1 MAGLSYVRFA
11 AGVCVLTAG
20 LLIGGVGGAFA
31 VADPDASGSTAHG
44 DNGTNGSGK
53 QRSTGPK
60 KTKNEPGGTDTK
72 GGARGSG
79 GHSGQQPSL
88 GAKKPKHEP
97 DGTDS
102 TDSPDET
109 NGSGLVAVVANMGAP
124 VPDVVAPDPSV
135 VTPDPNVV
143 APDPD
148 VVAPV
153 PNVVAP
159 VTNVAAMIPTL
170 AAPMSDVIASVQD
183 MLTSLTA
190 AVVPLTQL
198 PSDLSSFLLSI
209 AGMQPLVGGIDAPAV
224 GGIRGGGLSV
234 PASASLASQSLL
246 PVPFAGIPGALLVGD
261 APGITTLDGG
271 AASNFGATTQ
281 LGRPSSLPATARSAS
296 NGAVSM
302 GVQSLLRHPY
312 GELLLP
318 VSLWALAAVALP
330 GAGGLVVLTAAG
342 VRVGYRQA
350 KAGFVVQAAGIAC
363 FARPGPLGV
372 VHGGSLIVVRPRA
385 LRVARPRASSGSFDK
400 VA

>member
-1 MAGLSYVRFA
+1 MAGLSYLRFA

-20 LLIGGVGGAFA
+20 LLIGGVGGAVA
-31 VADPDASGSTAHG
+31 VADPDASESTAHG

-53 QRSTGPK
+53 QSSTGAKEPK
-60 KTKNEPGGTDTK
+60 KPKNEPDGTDTK
-72 GGARGSG
+72 NGPHGSG
-79 GHSGQQPSL
+79 EHSGQQPSR
-88 GAKKPKHEP
+88 GAKMPKHEP

-102 TDSPDET
+102 TDET
-109 NGSGLVAVVANMGAP
+109 NDSGLVAVVPKVGAP
-124 VPDVVAPDPSV
+124 VPPDVIAPDPNV

-143 APDPD
+143 VPVTA
-148 VVAPV
+148 VVAPA

-183 MLTSLTA
+183 MLTSLAA
-190 AVVPLTQL
+190 AVVPLAQL

-209 AGMQPLVGGIDAPAV
+209 AGMQPVVGGID
-224 GGIRGGGLSV
+224 GGGLSV
-234 PASASLASQSLL
+234 PASVSFASQSPL

-271 AASNFGATTQ
+271 AASTFGATTQ
-281 LGRPSSLPATARSAS
+281 LGGASSLPATARLAS
-296 NGAVSM
+296 NGAFSM

-318 VSLWALAAVALP
+318 VSLWALTAVALP

-372 VHGGSLIVVRPRA
+372 VHSGSLIVVRPRA
-385 LRVARPRASSGSFDK
+385 LRVVRPRALSAECLLDK

>member
-1 MAGLSYVRFA
+1 MAGLSYLRFA

-53 QRSTGPK
+53 QRSTGAK

-153 PNVVAP
+153 P
-159 VTNVAAMIPTL
+159 T
-170 AAPMSDVIASVQD
+170 
-183 MLTSLTA
+183 
-190 AVVPLTQL
+190 
-198 PSDLSSFLLSI
+198 
-209 AGMQPLVGGIDAPAV
+209 
-224 GGIRGGGLSV
+224 
-234 PASASLASQSLL
+234 
-246 PVPFAGIPGALLVGD
+246 
-261 APGITTLDGG
+261 
-271 AASNFGATTQ
+271 
-281 LGRPSSLPATARSAS
+281 
-296 NGAVSM
+296 
-302 GVQSLLRHPY
+302 
-312 GELLLP
+312 
-318 VSLWALAAVALP
+318 W
-330 GAGGLVVLTAAG
+330 
-342 VRVGYRQA
+342 
-350 KAGFVVQAAGIAC
+350 
-363 FARPGPLGV
+363 
-372 VHGGSLIVVRPRA
+372 
-385 LRVARPRASSGSFDK
+385 
-400 VA
+400 